1 MVRRQLHRLVAV
13 PYWPVAER
21 CAVTRGPAAMPGVV
35 PRWSRPGEMA
45 VPTRFPAVAAAVASE
60 CCLGRAGSMAEG
72 SLAPATAAMAEC
84 RGHSGNT
91 EAAVAWTMADRASR
105 AAGAAGCQRTI
116 QTNPRMDSIGPVKV
130 PWRAVPVAR
139 RPQTKH

>member
-1 MVRRQLHRLVAV
+1 AATVGRQLHRLVAV
-13 PYWPVAER
+13 AYWQVAER
-21 CAVTRGPAAMPGVV
+21 CAVTRDPAAMPAVAA
-35 PRWSRPGEMA
+35 RWARPAGMG
-45 VPTRFPAVAAAVASE
+45 VPTRLPAVAAAVASE

-105 AAGAAGCQRTI
+105 AAGCQRSI
-116 QTNPRMDSIGPVKV
+116 QINPRMDSIGPVKV
-130 PWRAVPVAR
+130 PWRAVP
-139 RPQTKH
+139 